1 VALITTVGIVCA
13 FILVKNNNAA
23 AIQNDLIFMVS
34 KFIKSLAFYKLE
46 FLLKKMLLNFKN

>member
-46 FLLKKMLLNFKN
+46 ILLKKMLLGF